1 MLRNALAVDRR
12 CFENVKNAISEVR
25 VDERDLE
32 LSFEGL
38 NYSFS
43 LFWHR
48 MSIEIIQRPWYVLE
62 RHLLKLSIMYKQRC
76 ILIEDSWPKLRIF
89 LSKNSSII
97 ITVFYL

>member
-32 LSFEGL
+32 LSFEGS

-48 MSIEIIQRPWYVLE
+48 MSIEIIQRPWNVLE
-62 RHLLKLSIMYKQRC
+62 RHLLKLSMHKQRC
-76 ILIEDSWPKLRIF
+76 ILTEDSWLKLRIF